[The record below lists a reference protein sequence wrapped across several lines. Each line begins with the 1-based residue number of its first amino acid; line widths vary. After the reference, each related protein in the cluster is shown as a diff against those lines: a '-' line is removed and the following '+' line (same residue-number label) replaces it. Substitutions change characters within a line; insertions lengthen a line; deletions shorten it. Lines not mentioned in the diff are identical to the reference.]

1 MSKVCQ
7 VTGKKAMVGNHV
19 SHAKNRVRRFFKANL
34 HSHKFWV
41 ESEKKFITLTVSAK
55 GMRIIDKKGIDVVLS
70 DIRSKGIK
78 V

>member
-7 VTGKKAMVGNHV
+7 VTGKSPQSGNHV
-19 SHAKNRVRRFFKANL
+19 SNAKNRVKRKFLPNL

-41 ESEKKFITLTVSAK
+41 ESENRFVTLKVSAK
-55 GMRIIDKKGIDVVLS
+55 GMRVIDKKGIEEVLK
-70 DIRSKGIK
+70 DIRSRGIK

>member
-19 SHAKNRVRRFFKANL
+19 SHAQNRVKRLFKPNL
-34 HSHKFWV
+34 HKHKFWV

-55 GMRIIDKKGIDVVLS
+55 GMRIIDKNGIDTVLK
-70 DIRSKGIK
+70 DLRTKGLKI
-78 V
+78 

>member
-7 VTGKKAMVGNHV
+7 VTGKSPQAGNNL
-19 SHAKNRVRRFFKANL
+19 SHAQNRVKRKFCPNL

-41 ESEKKFITLTVSAK
+41 ESENRFVTLKVSAK
-55 GMRIIDKKGIDVVLS
+55 GMRVIDKKGIEEVLK
-70 DIRSKGIK
+70 DIRSRGIK

>member
-7 VTGKKAMVGNHV
+7 VTGKSPQAGNHV
-19 SHAKNRVRRFFKANL
+19 SHAKNRVKRKFFPNL

-41 ESEKKFITLTVSAK
+41 EFENRFVTLKVSAK
-55 GMRIIDKKGIDVVLS
+55 GMRVIDKKGIEEVLK
-70 DIRSKGIK
+70 DIRSRGIK

>member
-7 VTGKKAMVGNHV
+7 VTGKSPQAGNHV
-19 SHAKNRVRRFFKANL
+19 SHAKNRVKRKFVPNL

-41 ESEKKFITLTVSAK
+41 ESENRFVTLKVSAK
-55 GMRIIDKKGIDVVLS
+55 GMRVIDKKGIEEVLK
-70 DIRSKGIK
+70 DIRSRGIK